1 MRILLVV
8 DDYMPQSKKVAAKMM
23 HELALEFIS
32 REYNV
37 TVLTPDSKITE
48 KYVLSSF
55 ESVDVCRFKS
65 GEIKNV
71 SKIKRVINE
80 SLLSIRGWI
89 YCKNFLKKN
98 PHDLIIYYSPS
109 IFWGPLIK
117 KLKKIWNV
125 QSYLILRDFYPQMF
139 FDEGLIS
146 EHSPI
151 AYYFKF
157 FEHITYKHAD
167 IIGIES
173 PKNLEWFIHKYK
185 VSADLELLYNWAED
199 KIYTSHDNKYRKK
212 LGIENKVVFF
222 YGGNIGPQ
230 HDMPN
235 LIRLAKSMESEK
247 EAHFVI
253 VGQGFA
259 VDLLLKEIEKEN
271 LTNISYLPAVN
282 QKEFKKMLSEF
293 DVGLFT
299 LNKEHTTHNIPGKLL
314 GYMVQEMPILGS
326 INKNNDIEQ
335 IIGDSNSGLISIT
348 GDDKTFLNNALK
360 LLHNPELRQQMGKN
374 AKQLLNNVFSVKEAA
389 NKIVNRY

>member
-1 MRILLVV
+1 M
-8 DDYMPQSKKVAAKMM
+8 
-23 HELALEFIS
+23 
-32 REYNV
+32 
-37 TVLTPDSKITE
+37 
-48 KYVLSSF
+48 
-55 ESVDVCRFKS
+55 
-65 GEIKNV
+65 
-71 SKIKRVINE
+71 
-80 SLLSIRGWI
+80 
-89 YCKNFLKKN
+89 
-98 PHDLIIYYSPS
+98 
-109 IFWGPLIK
+109 
-117 KLKKIWNV
+117 
-125 QSYLILRDFYPQMF
+125 
-139 FDEGLIS
+139 
-146 EHSPI
+146 
-151 AYYFKF
+151 
-157 FEHITYKHAD
+157 
-167 IIGIES
+167 
-173 PKNLEWFIHKYK
+173 
-185 VSADLELLYNWAED
+185 
-199 KIYTSHDNKYRKK
+199 
-212 LGIENKVVFF
+212 GIENKVVFF

-282 QKEFKKMLSEF
+282 QIEFKKMLSEF